1 MIRYALACD
10 KGHTFE
16 SWFAN
21 SATYDRQVKRGLVS
35 CPVCNST
42 KVEKAIMAP
51 RVAGTKRRGDAS
63 VSAPMPEGP
72 ASSQPS
78 ASKAA
83 PEAPQ
88 TNVPAPVAMMSPQE
102 REFRKKLKELREH
115 LIRNADYVGRRF
127 PEEARARCTTAR
139 SSTARSTARP
149 RLTRPRSCTKKGSS
163 FTRCPCC
170 RTSGTDQRP
179 TSTWSWP
186 VSAHLKQKP
195 YFFAPRH
202 PNRIRISGASRIN
215 SDYHELENLIF
226 NQRAYATL

>member
-10 KGHTFE
+10 QGHAFE

-21 SATYDRQVKRGLVS
+21 SATHDRQVKRGLVS

-51 RVAGTKRRGDAS
+51 RLAGTKRRGNAS

-78 ASKAA
+78 ASKTP

-102 REFRKKLKELREH
+102 REFRSKLKELR
-115 LIRNADYVGRRF
+115 ASTPGRVQC
-127 PEEARARCTTAR
+127 A
-139 SSTARSTARP
+139 
-149 RLTRPRSCTKKGSS
+149 
-163 FTRCPCC
+163 
-170 RTSGTDQRP
+170 
-179 TSTWSWP
+179 
-186 VSAHLKQKP
+186 
-195 YFFAPRH
+195 
-202 PNRIRISGASRIN
+202 
-215 SDYHELENLIF
+215 
-226 NQRAYATL
+226 

>member
-10 KGHTFE
+10 EGHAFE

-21 SATYDRQVKRGLVS
+21 SSTYDRQVKRGLVS

-42 KVEKAIMAP
+42 KVKKAIMAP

-78 ASKAA
+78 ASKAP

-88 TNVPAPVAMMSPQE
+88 TNVSAPVAMMAPQE

-127 PEEARARCTTAR
+127 PEEARKMHYGEIEHR
-139 SSTARSTARP
+139 SVYGEATP
-149 RLTRPRSCTKKGSS
+149 
-163 FTRCPCC
+163 
-170 RTSGTDQRP
+170 DQAKELHEEGIEFHP
-179 TSTWSWP
+179 LP
-186 VSAHLKQKP
+186 VLP
-195 YFFAPRH
+195 DEW
-202 PNRIRISGASRIN
+202 N
-215 SDYHELENLIF
+215 
-226 NQRAYATL
+226 

>member
-10 KGHTFE
+10 EGHAFE

-51 RVAGTKRRGDAS
+51 QVAGTKRRGDVS

-72 ASSQPS
+72 ASSPPS
-78 ASKAA
+78 ASNAL
-83 PEAPQ
+83 PETPQ

-102 REFRKKLKELREH
+102 REFRSKLKELREH
-115 LIRNADYVGRRF
+115 LIRTSAARF
-127 PEEARARCTTAR
+127 
-139 SSTARSTARP
+139 TARP
-149 RLTRPRSCTKKGSS
+149 RLTRPRSCMRKESS

-170 RTSGTDQRP
+170 RTSGTDRVAANP
-179 TSTWSWP
+179 EWRCST
-186 VSAHLKQKP
+186 VA
-195 YFFAPRH
+195 
-202 PNRIRISGASRIN
+202 RISGVRICGSYPSSASAASI
-215 SDYHELENLIF
+215 
-226 NQRAYATL
+226 RASTPGRVQCA